1 MAKRP
6 KKRPSIFCGKVPS
19 ISSTEINKV
28 DPVGN
33 SEHTL
38 LSRIFNMGSQTKSF
52 TRTPSLNM
60 SKTCLERAN
69 MCGKYLSR
77 PRRKSSGQRT
87 TALESGESA
96 SFSTM
101 LPATDASTKV
111 LALSGNQFAKS
122 FHPMFAFG
130 NYCGVCTL
138 PLGKDGDVNFPC
150 GGRHYNIHTHC
161 NDLLEKKIYLNP
173 TVIAQNDGPLQI
185 GSFLTE
191 TIYQYEQID
200 ESCNLCGHSG
210 GVLLWFQIDKSV
222 TTFTAPKQEGWLGH
236 SPCLE
241 FLLSSNFL
249 RFVSKRGCAM
259 GSQVDTNFQKSSVFD
274 SVLNQYRCRLC
285 GLNEGI
291 VVRCCGLGCSGR
303 VHPLCASISE
313 GWDIIQLDIGNFYS
327 LGVVCSLHS

>member
-1 MAKRP
+1 M
-6 KKRPSIFCGKVPS
+6 
-19 ISSTEINKV
+19 
-28 DPVGN
+28 DPVIN
-33 SEHTL
+33 SEHML
-38 LSRIFNMGSQTKSF
+38 LSRIVDMGSQTKSF
-52 TRTPSLNM
+52 ARTPSLNM
-60 SKTCLERAN
+60 SKTCLEGAN

-77 PRRKSSGQRT
+77 PRRKASGQRT

-101 LPATDASTKV
+101 VPATDASTKV

-122 FHPMFAFG
+122 FHQMFACG
-130 NYCGVCTL
+130 NYCGFCTL
-138 PLGKDGDVNFPC
+138 PLGQDSNVNFPC

-173 TVIAQNDGPLQI
+173 TVTARNDDPLQI

-210 GVLLWFQIDKSV
+210 GVLLWFQIDKSA
-222 TTFTAPKQEGWLGH
+222 TTFTAPKQQGWLGH

-241 FLLSSNFL
+241 FLLASNFL
-249 RFVSKRGCAM
+249 RVM
-259 GSQVDTNFQKSSVFD
+259 GSQVDTNFRMSSVFD

-291 VVRCCGLGCSGR
+291 VVRCCGLGCSAR

-327 LGVVCSLHS
+327 LGVVCSLHN